1 MGLPADQLGA
11 QERVV
16 LEMHEHWKHL
26 LVAGLIC
33 LAALAGLVVV
43 LLISPDDGVLGWL
56 DTLGWAAFIVVF
68 VVFGLWP
75 FIEWRKRTY
84 TVTNERIATRRGVI
98 RRSGRDIPLDRIN
111 DVAFDQGIIDR
122 LSKAGTLKISSASE
136 HGRVVFRDI
145 PNIHEVTTT
154 LNELVREA
162 RTAR

>member
-16 LEMHEHWKHL
+16 LEMHEHGKHL
-26 LVAGLIC
+26 LMTGLIC

-43 LLISPDDGVLGWL
+43 LVFSPDSGALAWL
-56 DTLGWAAFIVVF
+56 DAFGWAAFLVVL

-75 FIEWRKRTY
+75 FLEWRLRTY

-98 RRSGRDIPLDRIN
+98 RRSGRDIPLDRVN
-111 DVAFDQGIIDR
+111 DVAFDQGILDR
-122 LSKAGTLKISSASE
+122 MTKAGTLKISSASE
-136 HGRVVFRDI
+136 HGTVVLRDI
-145 PNIHEVTTT
+145 PDIHAVTTT

-162 RTAR
+162 RRA